1 MKSQFVFNKSERF
14 GILLL
19 AAIIIGLLLFYFLY
33 RPEREASLDISSPEV
48 LAVHQQI
55 DSLRVVAV
63 QKKKPKVYPFN
74 PNFITEYKAYTLGM
88 STEEYDRL
96 LRFRENDKWVN
107 SVNDFKRVTGVSDSL
122 LATFS
127 GNFKFPEWVT
137 NPKTNN
143 YKSDTFPK
151 KKEVVLSYSE
161 KTDLNVATAAQL
173 QVVSG
178 IGPAI
183 SERIIKYRDQV
194 LQGFSSDAQ
203 LANIWGLDS
212 AVIARTLNRFA
223 VKTPKVIEKINVN
236 TASASDIATIKG
248 ISFDLAKEIWE
259 FSRLREGISSLDE
272 LTKIDGITAKKLA
285 LIRLYLYVE

>member
-19 AAIIIGLLLFYFLY
+19 VAIIIGLLLFYFLY
-33 RPEREASLDISSPEV
+33 RPQSKPALDISSQEV
-48 LAVHQQI
+48 IAIHQQI
-55 DSLRVVAV
+55 DSLKAIAI
-63 QKKKPKVYPFN
+63 QKKQPKVYPFN
-74 PNFITEYKAYTLGM
+74 PNFISEHKAYTLGM
-88 STEEYDRL
+88 ITEEYDRL
-96 LRFRENDKWVN
+96 LRFRENDNWVN

-127 GNFKFPEWVT
+127 DQFKFPDWVT
-137 NPKTNN
+137 NPKTNTF
-143 YKSDTFPK
+143 KSVTFPK
-151 KKEVVLSYSE
+151 KKEAILSYAE
-161 KTDLNVATAAQL
+161 KTDLNVATAEQL
-173 QVVSG
+173 QEVSG

-203 LANIWGLDS
+203 LASVWGLDS
-212 AVIARTLNRFA
+212 LVIKRTLNRFT
-223 VKTPKVIEKINVN
+223 VKTPKVIDKINVN

-259 FSRLREGISSLDE
+259 FRRLREGISSLDE
-272 LTKIDGITAKKLA
+272 LTKIDGITPKKLA
-285 LIRLYLYVE
+285 VIKLYLYAE